1 VDVISFLNLT
11 KVATYSQTV
20 AVFYTVTAIASL
32 RLSIWQLIIFIPL
45 LTLSV
50 RSGLLS
56 VVVVCLYKILHLSIT
71 DLHHV
76 LLFFVCIYS
85 ITSRR
90 KWAGRIFILL
100 LIGNKNGS
108 WIELQYCFI
117 FFLVI

>member
-45 LTLSV
+45 LTRSV
-50 RSGLLS
+50 SLS
-56 VVVVCLYKILHLSIT
+56 VVVVCLYKNLHLSIT

-100 LIGNKNGS
+100 LIGNKKGS
-108 WIELQYCFI
+108 WIELHF
-117 FFLVI
+117 FFLVILG